1 MSLSGIVCLGVSLI
15 ALTLFCVG
23 IYLINKW
30 KNEENKND

>member
-1 MSLSGIVCLGVSLI
+1 MSLPGIVCLGVSSI
-15 ALTLFCVG
+15 ALTLFYIG

>member
-1 MSLSGIVCLGVSLI
+1 MSLPGIICLGISSI

-30 KNEENKND
+30 KNKEDKND